1 MWELRQAISPPAY
14 LSSLEL
20 IQNFKEKKIAF

>member
-14 LSSLEL
+14 LPSLEL
-20 IQNFKEKKIAF
+20 IQSFKEKKIAF